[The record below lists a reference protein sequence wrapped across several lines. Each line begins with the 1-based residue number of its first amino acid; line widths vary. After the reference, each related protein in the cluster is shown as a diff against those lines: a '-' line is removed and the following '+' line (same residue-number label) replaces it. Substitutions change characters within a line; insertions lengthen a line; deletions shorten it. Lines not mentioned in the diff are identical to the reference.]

1 MLTFVCAVLYLL
13 IVKPEYF
20 LVTAVSAV
28 NSAMSAVSAGNRF
41 MVTGPLPLLFVPY
54 LLSLKI
60 Y

>member
-1 MLTFVCAVLYLL
+1 MLSFVCAVLYLL
-13 IVKPEYF
+13 IVKPEYC

-28 NSAMSAVSAGNRF
+28 ISATSAVSAGNRF
-41 MVTGPLPLLFVPY
+41 MATGPLPLLFVPY